1 MHSCFLFACA
11 DYSNLAA
18 QEIIGGPRMSYGS
31 IDAGSFGSR
40 NPFGG
45 PTRQGYQPVGKD
57 TFFSCP
63 QPGVLSIYHQAL
75 LEKKK
80 NIINHMTERK
90 ILVPPHL
97 LKHGIMHLFLLHKS
111 SWD

>member
-1 MHSCFLFACA
+1 
-11 DYSNLAA
+11 
-18 QEIIGGPRMSYGS
+18 MSYGS

-57 TFFSCP
+57 PCSPTLTGRSSLYLS
-63 QPGVLSIYHQAL
+63 PGI
-75 LEKKK
+75 LEKK
-80 NIINHMTERK
+80 NIINHTTK
-90 ILVPPHL
+90 IVLPPHL
-97 LKHGIMHLFLLHKS
+97 LKHGIVHLFPLHKS

>member
-1 MHSCFLFACA
+1 LT
-11 DYSNLAA
+11 A

-57 TFFSCP
+57 TFLFYAHRQGFSLFIIRHCWKKYYKSYYGDKDFGP
-63 QPGVLSIYHQAL
+63 SSFTEALCVYSFSI
-75 LEKKK
+75 
-80 NIINHMTERK
+80 
-90 ILVPPHL
+90 
-97 LKHGIMHLFLLHKS
+97 
-111 SWD
+111 

>member
-1 MHSCFLFACA
+1 
-11 DYSNLAA
+11 
-18 QEIIGGPRMSYGS
+18 MSYGS

-45 PTRQGYQPVGKD
+45 PTRQGYQPVGKYP
-57 TFFSCP
+57 FSPHP
-63 QPGVLSIYHQAL
+63 QAGVLSIYHYAFL
-75 LEKKK
+75 KK
-80 NIINHMTERK
+80 NIINHTTK

-97 LKHGIMHLFLLHKS
+97 LKHGIVHLFPLHKS

>member
-1 MHSCFLFACA
+1 
-11 DYSNLAA
+11 
-18 QEIIGGPRMSYGS
+18 MSYGS

-57 TFFSCP
+57 KYFFMLTGRGSHY
-63 QPGVLSIYHQAL
+63 LSSGIV
-75 LEKKK
+75 EK
-80 NIINHMTERK
+80 NIINHTTETK
-90 ILVPPHL
+90 ILVPHL
-97 LKHGIMHLFLLHKS
+97 LKHGIMRLFLLHKS